1 MRESIPR
8 QIDKKSWDPK
18 ERGVWN
24 SQGGIKDIF
33 FFFVPLHSLG
43 LYNNNISCLR
53 TVSEKTFWL
62 ILLSPNVNHGS
73 RPGEVF
79 TTSGHSFDSL

>member
-8 QIDKKSWDPK
+8 QIDKKSRDPK

-33 FFFVPLHSLG
+33 FFVPLHSLG
-43 LYNNNISCLR
+43 LYNNNISCMR

-62 ILLSPNVNHGS
+62 ILLSQNINHGS
-73 RPGEVF
+73 RSGEIF
-79 TTSGHSFDSL
+79 TTSRHSFDSL